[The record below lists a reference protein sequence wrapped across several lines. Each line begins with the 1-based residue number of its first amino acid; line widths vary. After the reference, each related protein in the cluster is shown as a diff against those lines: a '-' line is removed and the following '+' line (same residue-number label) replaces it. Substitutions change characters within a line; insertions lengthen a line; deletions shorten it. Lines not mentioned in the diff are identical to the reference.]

1 MRLGLSVAVVKDVFG
16 QQERHAVDRL
26 QPQSLAQH
34 YKSGASARL
43 SLSDIKPEDLDVVCS
58 ILACTGFCYS
68 PALKLTQH
76 SANTTD
82 RCEPS

>member
-16 QQERHAVDRL
+16 QQERQAVDRL

-43 SLSDIKPEDLDVVCS
+43 SLSDIRPEDLDLVRTVLQS
-58 ILACTGFCYS
+58 KILSVLYI
-68 PALKLTQH
+68 
-76 SANTTD
+76 
-82 RCEPS
+82 